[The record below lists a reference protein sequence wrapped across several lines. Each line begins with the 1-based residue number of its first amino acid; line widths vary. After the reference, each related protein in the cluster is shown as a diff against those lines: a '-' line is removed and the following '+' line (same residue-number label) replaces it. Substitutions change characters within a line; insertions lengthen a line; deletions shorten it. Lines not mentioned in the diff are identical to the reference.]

1 MISLESYVMDVAP
14 LECSHSVSSRSR
26 HRIMHH
32 SFDFVHLH
40 HRDHMHQPRNSAQT
54 ETAAKVLGDV
64 RDRVTKLRT
73 ASLRQ
78 QHNHFPHSVIPQPRR
93 ILLSSYLSISSE
105 PLITKHQRPQ
115 NQLSEPLRNSAS
127 PPNLLA
133 LRHHHKQLPT
143 WRSSS
148 LVARTLSRLSSKV
161 TRTSQRSAKTAATSA
176 HESTSAGSGSR
187 SASFLVR
194 TLCAFAQNKQPNHR
208 TLTLSPSH
216 SLQPQA

>member
-1 MISLESYVMDVAP
+1 
-14 LECSHSVSSRSR
+14 
-26 HRIMHH
+26 MHH

-64 RDRVTKLRT
+64 RDRVTEMRT
-73 ASLRQ
+73 ASLR
-78 QHNHFPHSVIPQPRR
+78 QHNHFPHSVITQTRR
-93 ILLSSYLSISSE
+93 ILPPSYLSVSSE
-105 PLITKHQRPQ
+105 PLITKHQNPQ

-133 LRHHHKQLPT
+133 LRHHKQLPT

-148 LVARTLSRLSSKV
+148 LAAHTLSPPSSKV

-187 SASFLVR
+187 SASFLVG
-194 TLCAFAQNKQPNHR
+194 TLCAFAQNKQTNKR
-208 TLTLSPSH
+208 RKLTCFSSH